1 MPFSGTEANVPEF
14 EELSISPI
22 ESSGNTSKTVSLPTD
37 FDEITFI
44 FDQQFTE
51 STFDD
56 KVRVNGVST
65 NDYKR
70 FELDGTETEHADGWR
85 LLGGVGTYRSLTL
98 VNSKDTFKLGATPI
112 GSQNT
117 LVTGLLFNVSPPANQ
132 ITFISINDNLPF
144 DIRARAFGL
153 EV

>member
-1 MPFSGTEANVPEF
+1 MPFSSTEANVPEF

-65 NDYKR
+65 NDYKQ

-85 LLGGVGTYRSLTL
+85 LLGGLGTYRSLTL

-144 DIRARAFGL
+144 NIRARAFGL